1 MSASFRIVDY
11 NYVAL
16 DNVTIS
22 ASSSNS
28 NFPVSNV
35 AHEFRSKVWRSS
47 GYFVI
52 TSSNNKVNFVET
64 NLGPELTATV
74 PVGSYS
80 LSSLIAA
87 VKAALEAASVNAR
100 TYTVSKSAVTG
111 RWTIAGQT
119 YLEILFLTGTDAAT
133 SMRSVIGF
141 GLNDFT
147 GATTYTGPIAAL
159 HTEEGVVID
168 LNTSEEIDTVAI
180 MFDPLAGVKLSE
192 SAMIYVQA
200 SATNAWTTPGYSQ
213 AVTIDNTYSCITLF
227 LDTPQEYRF
236 WRIKIVDPENAYG
249 YVELGTIVLGK
260 YLSLARCPDNGFDLT
275 WDDASKLSVND
286 YGNTYVDEYPQVKEM
301 TFNFNILTYAQQ
313 KILEAVFRRLG
324 NKKPVFV
331 VLDPSET
338 LFDKDHFWIYGRMT
352 DKLISK
358 HIVSS
363 YFQTGIKIRESM

>member
-1 MSASFRIVDY
+1 MSATFRIVDY
-11 NYVAL
+11 NYVSQE
-16 DNVTIS
+16 NVTIS

-35 AHEFRSKVWRSS
+35 AHEFRSKVWRST

-64 NLGPELTATV
+64 NLGPELTATI

-80 LSSLIAA
+80 LSALIAA
-87 VKAALEAASVNAR
+87 IKAALEAASVNAR

-111 RWTIAGQT
+111 KWTIAGQT
-119 YLEILFLTGTDAAT
+119 YLELLFSTGTDAAT
-133 SMRSVIGF
+133 SIRSAIGF
-141 GLNDFT
+141 GSNDFT
-147 GATTYTGPIAAL
+147 GATTYTGPVAAL

-168 LNTSEEIDTVAI
+168 LNTAEEIDTVAI
-180 MFDPLAGVKLSE
+180 MFDSLAGVKLSD
-192 SAMIYVQA
+192 SALIYVQA

-236 WRIKIVDPENAYG
+236 WRIKIVDPQNAYG

-301 TFNFNILTYAQQ
+301 IFNFNILTYDQQ
-313 KILEAVFRRLG
+313 KILQEAFRRLG
-324 NKKPVFV
+324 NKKPIFV
-331 VLDPSET
+331 ALDPSET

-358 HIVSS
+358 HIVTS